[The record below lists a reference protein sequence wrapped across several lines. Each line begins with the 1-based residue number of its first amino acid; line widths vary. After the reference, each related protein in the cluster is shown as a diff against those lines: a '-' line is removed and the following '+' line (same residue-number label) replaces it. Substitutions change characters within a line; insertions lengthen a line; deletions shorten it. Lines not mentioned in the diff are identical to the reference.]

1 MKKGKTIL
9 NRWRA
14 VCNLTKHSTQTALAR
29 GGGKIKTKNQKNPEG
44 IKTISK
50 KKKNQPCVNNKLS
63 FPNEQSP
70 LKKH

>member
-14 VCNLTKHSTQTALAR
+14 VCNLTKHSTKQPWP